1 MQQADSNMNDDNSA
15 GGQRPFSVRLKG
27 SGTEFEVLGGESV
40 LDAALRQG
48 IVLPYSCRTG
58 TCATCKGRL
67 ISGEV
72 DYGEYQEQAL
82 TATERDQGYALLCQ
96 AQPRSDLEVEAR
108 EVAVAEEI
116 EIKLLPCRVTGMT
129 PIAHDVMEL
138 RVQLPQNQRFHYL
151 PGQYIDLLMRDGRR
165 RSFSIA
171 NPPAEEGVLELHV
184 RRVPDGYFT
193 NYIFDGMKERD
204 LLRFEG
210 PLGTFFL
217 RNGDEHRPLIFVAGG
232 TGFAPIKAILE
243 HAFAEG
249 VSRPMH
255 FFWGVRAARDL
266 YMRELVESWQQRHD
280 RFTFTPVLSEPGG
293 DDQWDGDTGW
303 VHDVVTQYYPDL
315 SGYQVYASGPPPMIE
330 ALKKSFPEHGLPA
343 DQLFYD
349 SFEFS
354 YDVPA
359 S

>member
-1 MQQADSNMNDDNSA
+1 MSDDSKA
-15 GGQRPFSVRLKG
+15 GEPRTFTVRLKG

-48 IVLPYSCRTG
+48 IILPYSCRTG
-58 TCATCKGRL
+58 SCATCKGRVV
-67 ISGEV
+67 SGEV

-82 TATERDQGYALLCQ
+82 PPAEREQGYALLCQ
-96 AQPRSDLEVEAR
+96 AQPLTNLEVEAR
-108 EVAVAEEI
+108 EVALSEEI
-116 EIKLLPCRVTGMT
+116 EIKLLPCRVVAMT
-129 PIAHDVMEL
+129 LVADDVMEL
-138 RVQLPQNQRFHYL
+138 QVKLPQNQRFHYL

-171 NPPAEEGVLELHV
+171 NPPGEEGILELHV

-193 NYIFDGMKERD
+193 NYIFEGMKERD
-204 LLRFEG
+204 LLRFQG

-217 RNGDEHRPLIFVAGG
+217 RDGDEDRPLIFVAGG

-243 HAFAEG
+243 QAFAEEIR
-249 VSRPMH
+249 RPMH
-255 FFWGVRAARDL
+255 LFWGARTQHDL
-266 YMRELVESWQQRHD
+266 YMRELVESWQLRHD
-280 RFTFTPVLSEPGG
+280 NFTFTPVLSEPG
-293 DDQWDGDTGW
+293 DDEQWAGDTGW
-303 VHDVVTQYYPDL
+303 VHEAVTLYYPDL

-330 ALKKSFPEHGLPA
+330 ALKKSFAGHGLPD

-359 S
+359 A

>member
-1 MQQADSNMNDDNSA
+1 MNDDTSA
-15 GGQRPFSVRLKG
+15 GDSPSYTVRLTG
-27 SGTEFEVLGGESV
+27 SDTEFEVLGGETV
-40 LDAALRQG
+40 LDAALRQR

-58 TCATCKGRL
+58 SCATCKGRV

-72 DYGEYQEQAL
+72 EYGEYQEQAL
-82 TATERDQGYALLCQ
+82 NAAERGRGYALLCQ
-96 AQPRSDLEVEAR
+96 ARPLSDLEVEAR
-108 EVAVAEEI
+108 EIAVSSEI
-116 EIKLLPCRVTGMT
+116 EIKLLPCRVVAMS
-129 PIAHDVMEL
+129 PIAHDVMEIRL
-138 RVQLPQNQRFHYL
+138 KLPQNQRFHYL

-171 NPPAEEGVLELHV
+171 NPPNEEGTLELHV

-193 NYIFDGMKERD
+193 NYIFEGMKERD
-204 LLRFEG
+204 LLRFQG

-217 RNGDEHRPLIFVAGG
+217 REDSGERPLIFIAGG

-249 VSRPMH
+249 IQRMMH
-255 FFWGVRAARDL
+255 FFWGARALHDL
-266 YMRELVESWQQRHD
+266 YMRAPVESWAREHD
-280 RFTFTPVLSEPGG
+280 NFNFTPVLSEPAEDDHWGG
-293 DDQWDGDTGW
+293 ETGW
-303 VHDVVTQYYPDL
+303 VHEAVTRHYPDL
-315 SGYQVYASGPPPMIE
+315 SACEVYASGPPPMIE
-330 ALKKSFPEHGLPA
+330 AMKKSFPEHGLPGER
-343 DQLFYD
+343 LFYD

>member
-1 MQQADSNMNDDNSA
+1 MNDDSSA
-15 GGQRPFSVRLKG
+15 GSPPSYSVRLKG
-27 SGTEFEVLGGESV
+27 SGTEFEVNSGETV

-58 TCATCKGRL
+58 SCATCKGR
-67 ISGEV
+67 IVSGEV

-82 TATERDQGYALLCQ
+82 PPSERDQGYALLCQ
-96 AQPRSDLEVEAR
+96 AQPLTDLEVEAR

-116 EIKLLPCRVTGMT
+116 EIKLLPCRVVQLS
-129 PIAHDVMEL
+129 PIAHDVMEV
-138 RVQLPQNQRFHYL
+138 RIKLPQNQRFHYL
-151 PGQYIDLLMRDGRR
+151 PGQYIDLLLRDGRR

-171 NPPAEEGVLELHV
+171 NPPDEEGVLELHV

-204 LLRFEG
+204 LLRFQG

-217 RNGDEHRPLIFVAGG
+217 RDGEEQRPLLFVAGG

-243 HAFAEG
+243 YALAEG
-249 VSRPMH
+249 IRRPMH
-255 FFWGVRAARDL
+255 FFWGARAARDL
-266 YMRELVESWQQRHD
+266 YMRELAESWQDRHEH
-280 RFTFTPVLSEPGG
+280 FTFTPVLSEPG
-293 DDQWDGDTGW
+293 DDEWGGETGW
-303 VHDVVTQYYPDL
+303 VHEAVTRCYPDL
-315 SGYQVYASGPPPMIE
+315 SGHQVYASGPPPMIE
-330 ALKKSFPEHGLPA
+330 ALKKSFPEHGLPR

-354 YDVPA
+354 YDAPA